1 MENLSYLFVAY
12 TIIFAVIFGYV
23 LFIWRRQV
31 ALEAELRA
39 IEARMRALDQTAGA
53 AKAAGSRAGS

>member
-39 IEARMRALDQTAGA
+39 LEARMRLLDQTAGV
-53 AKAAGSRAGS
+53 AKAAGSRSGS

>member
-39 IEARMRALDQTAGA
+39 LEARMRLLDQTAGA